1 MLANGAGLVNRDASA
16 IDGAAWPIVLRLVR
30 AWPMW
35 PRLAVPQCYLL
46 FPAHG
51 GTAWLTWAFACPP
64 CGHGLR
70 GARAVASARVAGVI
84 ERIAGCVPVA
94 ARRSAWPKKAR
105 GASAALAPRRACAAA
120 DARQQRNRTSE
131 RVARSGS
138 TRHGPPPRGGRAN
151 ANAAAPGGGL
161 PLKTHS
167 GAAFLN

>member
-105 GASAALAPRRACAAA
+105 GASAALAPRRACAAT
-120 DARQQRNRTSE
+120 ARGSSATAPVSAWRSASCATAHPPVGGGRT
-131 RVARSGS
+131 R
-138 TRHGPPPRGGRAN
+138 TPPRRVGGYR
-151 ANAAAPGGGL
+151 
-161 PLKTHS
+161 
-167 GAAFLN
+167 